1 MGWRLPD
8 PLAVPRWSFFFMPD
22 PSKPMKGIHTGWIS
36 LKDTLI
42 KSTSIS
48 ASHSCVKRPSGGRE
62 KHAGRVIPHCVGPA
76 TLLRHSLPAH
86 FSHPLNFADL
96 IRVSLIVFALTGC
109 SAGSSLAPA
118 GDAGAALVSTAA
130 PVTQAADAPVSSGA
144 GAPGEDIASVAER
157 RAVPVPSFNDAH
169 FHLLNYVQEGP
180 AVREYL
186 DMVGDRVGR
195 TALFGIP
202 LQQKW
207 DYFVSGDRAP
217 DYYLRSDAALYYYS
231 FVDAA
236 IAREYLSLSEAERQ
250 RVDPMITGFN
260 PTDMYA
266 ADHIERV
273 LRTFPGVFAG
283 IGEFS
288 IHKEFVSSKITG
300 HTASLHNPALDR
312 ILATAAEIGLV
323 VILHCD
329 IDNVRPGPDPDY
341 YEDLLDV
348 FAAHPGA
355 AIIWAHTGLG
365 RFVAPSPE
373 HVELLDRMLSDPRY
387 GHVMLD
393 ISWDEVARYL
403 VKDEE
408 TVDAWAALIAKHPT
422 RFLFGTDS
430 VGPADWEDLCPDPYD
445 VPAIMGPSCPRRARP
460 GGASELRAHL
470 RRCDSKGPGLGGGA
484 GELMREPLVIRI

>member
-1 MGWRLPD
+1 MLDSP
-8 PLAVPRWSFFFMPD
+8 
-22 PSKPMKGIHTGWIS
+22 KPMKRIHTGWIYF
-36 LKDTLI
+36 KDTL
-42 KSTSIS
+42 
-48 ASHSCVKRPSGGRE
+48 
-62 KHAGRVIPHCVGPA
+62 
-76 TLLRHSLPAH
+76 
-86 FSHPLNFADL
+86 NFAAL
-96 IRVSLIVFALTGC
+96 IRISLIILGLTGC
-109 SAGSSLAPA
+109 SAGSSLAPGA
-118 GDAGAALVSTAA
+118 DADTAPVSPAA
-130 PVTQAADAPVSSGA
+130 PVPEAAHASVSSGA
-144 GAPGEDIASVAER
+144 GAFDKDIASVAESD
-157 RAVPVPSFNDAH
+157 APVPFFNDAH

-180 AVREYL
+180 SVREYL
-186 DMVGDRVGR
+186 DMVEDRVGR

-236 IAREYLSLSEAERQ
+236 IASEYLSLSEAERQ

-300 HTASLHNPALDR
+300 HTASLRNPALDR

-329 IDNVRPGPDPDY
+329 IDSVRPGPDPDY
-341 YEDLLDV
+341 YEDMLRV

-365 RFVAPSPE
+365 RFVAPSRE
-373 HVELLDRMLSDPRY
+373 HLELLDHMLSDPRY

-393 ISWDEVARYL
+393 ISWDEVAKRL
-403 VKDEE
+403 VKDDE

-430 VGPADWEDLCPDPYD
+430 VGPADWKAYARTHTMYRPLWDRLAPD
-445 VPAIMGPSCPRRARP
+445 VRARVERLNYERIFDAAIP
-460 GGASELRAHL
+460 KVRAWE
-470 RRCDSKGPGLGGGA
+470 A
-484 GELMREPLVIRI
+484 EQENQ